1 MPSGVFLASRCSP
14 PLVVT
19 SQRTALG
26 QVAFEPTELK
36 DFSDW
41 FPDTRLHRK
50 WVTLLEI
57 SERKKKKA
65 KDFMQMWSTPPTKQI
80 FFFHIFILSAASLE
94 YTFSTYRCLKIERRS
109 WHHWALPSQQD
120 AFPCNISS
128 RLQVT
133 LQLWDAFGSSSW
145 PGFIYTVILTHLV
158 ILTSTST
165 SNLYS
170 KWVAAMKTR

>member
-1 MPSGVFLASRCSP
+1 MLPL
-14 PLVVT
+14 LVVT

-41 FPDTRLHRK
+41 FPDTQLHRK

-57 SERKKKKA
+57 SEKKPRILCRCDA
-65 KDFMQMWSTPPTKQI
+65 LLPPNR
-80 FFFHIFILSAASLE
+80 FFFPPNFTLSAASLE
-94 YTFSTYRCLKIERRS
+94 YTFSTYRCLKIERCS
-109 WHHWALPSQQD
+109 WHHWAPPSQQD
-120 AFPCNISS
+120 VFPCNISS

-145 PGFIYTVILTHLV
+145 PGFIDSVILTHLV

-165 SNLYS
+165 YNLYS
-170 KWVAAMKTR
+170 KWVAATKTQ

>member
-1 MPSGVFLASRCSP
+1 MLPPACCHFTKDSIRSGCIWTYWVEGFLRLVSRHSAAS
-14 PLVVT
+14 
-19 SQRTALG
+19 
-26 QVAFEPTELK
+26 QVSYIVGNIRE
-36 DFSDW
+36 
-41 FPDTRLHRK
+41 
-50 WVTLLEI
+50 
-57 SERKKKKA
+57 KKKA
-65 KDFMQMWSTPPTKQI
+65 KDFMQMWCTPPTKQN
-80 FFFHIFILSAASLE
+80 FFFQMFILSAASLE
-94 YTFSTYRCLKIERRS
+94 YTFSTYRCLKIERCS

-133 LQLWDAFGSSSW
+133 LQLWDAFGSSYW
-145 PGFIYTVILTHLV
+145 PGFIDTVILTHLV